1 MILNNIIYLSIIFNY
16 LILISSNIENQKK
29 KIETTQYFNQS
40 EKEWN
45 HEYKAGRWAFIDRVS
60 IERSKHA
67 LIAGVFIQQ
76 YGDKVTVLDVGCG
89 EGTLSDFLWPSQKK
103 LYVGIDI
110 SFEAVRIGKAKR
122 NLNFI
127 QTSTDNY
134 IPLQDI
140 KFDVIVFNEM
150 LYYVDHTKTMIKYSK
165 FLSDNGIIIIS
176 CWYNEKVTY
185 LRNSIFNSA
194 NSLFESVESIDI
206 SGNTIAFKK
215 KHKIPVSFHI
225 EAFSNKG
232 KITPFNKKNNI

>member
-1 MILNNIIYLSIIFNY
+1 MILNNKAYVFLILNFCF
-16 LILISSNIENQKK
+16 ILISSTYEKK
-29 KIETTQYFNQS
+29 KIIEATQYFNQS

-45 HEYKAGRWAFIDRVS
+45 QEYKAGRWAFIDRVA

-76 YGDKVTVLDVGCG
+76 YGDNASVLDVGCG
-89 EGTLSDFLWPSQKK
+89 EGTLSDFLWPLQKK

-110 SFEAVRIGKAKR
+110 SSEAVRIGKAKR

-127 QTSTDNY
+127 QTSTDDY
-134 IPLQDI
+134 IPINDI

-150 LYYVDHTKTMIKYSK
+150 LYYVDHTKTMKKYSNY
-165 FLSDNGIIIIS
+165 LSDNGIIIIS

-194 NSLFESVESIDI
+194 YTLFDSVESMDI

-225 EAFSNKG
+225 EAFANKG
-232 KITPFNKKNNI
+232 KITPFNKNI